1 MNPSS
6 SNPTEPALTAWTT
19 ASGVAGG
26 LVKVSQLKLQL
37 LNVTW
42 DGSVSV
48 IVYAV
53 LSAAAGYITKSAFD
67 FLVKKTRKPKSK

>member
-1 MNPSS
+1 
-6 SNPTEPALTAWTT
+6 
-19 ASGVAGG
+19 
-26 LVKVSQLKLQL
+26 
-37 LNVTW
+37 VTW